1 MKKKISKRTVKNI
14 IIILMIA
21 VLGAGSYFTMD
32 YAASQSSSSGYHMKS
47 DGAFNGGPQSGGGD
61 SSSSQPPE
69 MPNGGQNEN
78 GQPPEMPNG
87 GQNENGQPP
96 EMPNGGQN
104 ENGQPPEMPNGGASN
119 SDGSTSDDP
128 ISSFGSETESESADV
143 TDTSKAGTNS
153 NSNSGKSGSDNNS
166 SGRPEMPS
174 NMKRSRTKSSSVSA
188 LFYIVF
194 AVEALFTAAL
204 ILYLIMSG
212 FNKKGFKETLKG
224 WKRIVIYALSVA
236 IVTGCL
242 TVIQGQLT
250 TKYFASSSSSSETM
264 QGGPG
269 GEMHGGSSQ
278 TSVDA
283 NGATSVD
290 GKEETLSE
298 SYSSTSSDESAIL
311 VNNGGN
317 ATVDSAT
324 ITKTGDSTNT
334 ENSEFY
340 GVNSAVLV
348 QSGSTATIKGATI
361 NTDAKGAN
369 AVFATGE
376 NAKIYISDSTITST
390 GASSARGLD
399 ATYGGYIE
407 ADNVTITTQGG
418 SCASLATDRGEGT
431 VIAKNSTLETNG
443 SGSPVIYSTG
453 NISIEKTTGTANGS
467 QMVVIE
473 GKNSATVTSST
484 LTASGK
490 GNRNDVDKAGVM
502 IYQSMSGD
510 ASEGTGTFTATDSTL
525 EIQSNSDYYK
535 TAPMFF
541 ITNTDAVINLN
552 NTKLIYGSNIL
563 ISAEGTSEWG
573 NEGSNGGNVTLNAE
587 NQTLTGDINA
597 DKISTVAINLTSSSY
612 EGAINSDNSA
622 KEITLKLDKASK
634 IKLTGDTYVTSLEDE
649 DETYSNIDFG
659 SYTLYV
665 NGKAIN

>member
-1 MKKKISKRTVKNI
+1 
-14 IIILMIA
+14 
-21 VLGAGSYFTMD
+21 
-32 YAASQSSSSGYHMKS
+32 
-47 DGAFNGGPQSGGGD
+47 
-61 SSSSQPPE
+61 
-69 MPNGGQNEN
+69 
-78 GQPPEMPNG
+78 
-87 GQNENGQPP
+87 
-96 EMPNGGQN
+96 MPNGGQN

-153 NSNSGKSGSDNNS
+153 NSNSGKSNSDNNS

-188 LFYIVF
+188 LFYIIF

-212 FNKKGFKETLKG
+212 FNKKGFKETLNS

-250 TKYFASSSSSSETM
+250 TKYFASSSSSSEMM

-269 GEMHGGSSQ
+269 GGMQGGSSQ
-278 TSVDA
+278 TSVEA

-298 SYSSTSSDESAIL
+298 SYSSTSPDESAIL

-361 NTDAKGAN
+361 STDAKGAN

-490 GNRNDVDKAGVM
+490 GNRNDVDKAGIM

-552 NTKLIYGSNIL
+552 NTKLVYGSNIL

-573 NEGSNGGNVTLNAE
+573 NEGANGGNVTLNAE

-659 SYTLYV
+659 SFTLYV